1 MQEQL
6 KVCPACGSIEMD
18 LGVSEAQSCED
29 AMIWVQ
35 CLHCDAR
42 GPAYPR
48 YVCGREK
55 AITAWN
61 DMPRA
66 LKWQRTSPT
75 KAGFYFYKSSKGQIM
90 VTHIESLELVHRRGL
105 TAVMMVD
112 GDVEQEL
119 DRLPGQWAGP
129 ITEPVEKE

>member
-18 LGVSEAQSCED
+18 FGVSEAESCED

-55 AITAWN
+55 AINAWN

-66 LKWQRTSPT
+66 LKWQRTPPS
-75 KAGFYFYKSSKGQIM
+75 KAGFYFYRNLFGCVQVVKFIPQIM
-90 VTHIESLELVHRRGL
+90 TL
-105 TAVMMVD
+105 A
-112 GDVEQEL
+112 
-119 DRLPGQWAGP
+119 DRNGEWAGP
-129 ITEPVEKE
+129 IPEPANQAQ